1 MENAS
6 TVLVK
11 FLFLITLRV
20 SGVIERLF
28 PQAQQG

>member
-1 MENAS
+1 MGKAS

-11 FLFLITLRV
+11 FLLLITLRV
-20 SGVIERLF
+20 GGVIERLF